1 LYLYFF
7 KYIVL
12 YCLDIS
18 IQAFCI
24 CIILEVKINCIFSLR
39 SSGYAC
45 VSSRRS
51 SPAAPSTGLVSDHV
65 TLELVAVTFLKE
77 MSDLETSGAGLMKN
91 ELVPSRRRIKTGL
104 DKLLLTEKEVTKLH
118 ADLEIMQPLLA
129 EAVEETMA
137 TMETIAVDSPV
148 AAETRIVVQR
158 DEEEAV
164 NKAKG
169 AEAIADDAQREM
181 DEALPAL
188 EAALASLKSLNKNVV
203 TEVKSMKY
211 PPEDRDGD
219 LIKASDLLNSLLL

>member
-1 LYLYFF
+1 M
-7 KYIVL
+7 
-12 YCLDIS
+12 
-18 IQAFCI
+18 
-24 CIILEVKINCIFSLR
+24 
-39 SSGYAC
+39 
-45 VSSRRS
+45 
-51 SPAAPSTGLVSDHV
+51 

-91 ELVPSRRRIKTGL
+91 ELVQSRRRIKTGL

-118 ADLEIMQPLLA
+118 ADLENMQPLLA

-169 AEAIADDAQREM
+169 AKAIADDAQREM

-219 LIKASDLLNSLLL
+219 LIKASDLLFALKFLLL